1 MEPKKLLIVGL
12 GNPGE
17 KYKNT
22 RHNIGFKVLEEY
34 SKIKSTNFD
43 NDKTCS
49 VAKFSESPHLVFL
62 LKPLEFMNLSGSCT
76 GKLISKYKI
85 PIEDTIVVH
94 DEIDFPFGKLK
105 LKVGGGH
112 AGHNGLRSIIEVL
125 GSNEF
130 HRLRFG
136 VGRPE
141 NPNFQVSDYVLSNF
155 LETEKD
161 NLKELIDQAFEK
173 LNDWILQKTK
183 GLK

>member
-1 MEPKKLLIVGL
+1 MESKKLLIVGL

-17 KYKNT
+17 RYKNT
-22 RHNIGFKVLEEY
+22 RHNIGFKVIDEF
-34 SKIKSTNFD
+34 SKNKNSSFD

-49 VAKFSESPHLVFL
+49 VAKIQDTSHILFL

-76 GKLISKYKI
+76 IKLVSKFKI
-85 PIEDTIVVH
+85 PMDDIIVIH

-112 AGHNGLRSIIEVL
+112 AGHNGLRSIIDLL
-125 GSNEF
+125 GKNDF

-155 LETEKD
+155 VDSETEK
-161 NLKELIDQAFEK
+161 LTELIATSISK
-173 LNDWILQKTK
+173 LNEWILQKIK
-183 GLK
+183 G

>member
-1 MEPKKLLIVGL
+1 MDSKKLLIVGL
-12 GNPGE
+12 GNPGDR
-17 KYKNT
+17 YKTT
-22 RHNIGFKVLEEY
+22 RHNIGFRVIDEF
-34 SKIKSTNFD
+34 SKNKNTSFD

-49 VAKFSESPHLVFL
+49 VAKIQETPHVLFL

-76 GKLISKYKI
+76 VKLVSKFKI
-85 PIEDTIVVH
+85 PIDDIIVVH

-112 AGHNGLRSIIEVL
+112 AGHNGLRSIIDL
-125 GSNEF
+125 LASNDF

-155 LETEKD
+155 GDSENEK
-161 NLKELIDQAFEK
+161 LPELITSSINK
-173 LNDWILQKTK
+173 LNEWILQKTK
-183 GLK
+183 G